1 MRSGVPAALDDVLAT
16 ALSAEPSDRYA
27 TAAEFLQALTNV
39 DVRTSASQQAMRRL
53 RARRVRPAFV
63 IALALVA
70 ATALVAAVLRWRNPA
85 LAGTNAEANADAI
98 ASDKSRVAVLPI
110 GVMIPDTA
118 LDLVANALTSDL
130 IDELARFPAL
140 TVISKNGVM
149 SFRGGAARADSIARV
164 LNVGS
169 IVTGDIR
176 GSGDSVQVTVR
187 LVDGATSA
195 QLSVSWSPDHGAT
208 CSPSVRASSIRWR
221 ASCATGSAWRSTRS
235 PNAARPAPRPGS

>member
-1 MRSGVPAALDDVLAT
+1 
-16 ALSAEPSDRYA
+16 
-27 TAAEFLQALTNV
+27 
-39 DVRTSASQQAMRRL
+39 MRRL
-53 RARRVRPAFV
+53 QARRVRPAFV

-110 GVMIPDTA
+110 GVMIPDSA

-195 QLSVSWSPDHGAT
+195 QLSSVMVSGSWRDVLT
-208 CSPSVRASSIRWR
+208 VRSSIIDSV
-221 ASCATGSAWRSTRS
+221 ASFLRNRIGVEINAA